1 VRGASLC
8 CRGLVL
14 GGGAIGMCGGH
25 TPRTID
31 SAFSLASIHT
41 SASEEAEATTK
52 EDPEIDA
59 TIARVITRLRRD

>member
-1 VRGASLC
+1 
-8 CRGLVL
+8 
-14 GGGAIGMCGGH
+14 MCGGH